1 MAEIKIVALDLDGTL
16 LDSEKRLSEVN
27 RDALARAAAKGILIV
42 PTTGRF
48 FGMMPPAVRD
58 LPFVRYAI
66 TINGAQVYDRETD
79 TAIVRDEIPLDMALD
94 VMEVLDRYDVIYDC
108 YRANWGWMTA
118 ALQDKAADYA
128 TNEHYL
134 KMVREF
140 RRPVPELKAHLRETA
155 ADGDVQKVMLFARN
169 RRRGVLAA
177 SEKDGSAS
185 LERGGDAASTDVLK
199 AIAAELAARFPEIK
213 VTASTWNNLEL
224 NIKSAHKGNALKRFA
239 EHLGFT
245 LENCMAFGDGMN
257 DFTMV
262 EAAGLGIAMANAEP
276 EVKRVAKYV
285 TLSNDKDG
293 VAKGIDKWIFSR

>member
-1 MAEIKIVALDLDGTL
+1 MEPIRIVALDLDGTL

-27 RDALARAAAKGILIV
+27 RDALARAAEKGVEIV

-79 TAIVRDEIPLDMALD
+79 TAIVRDEIPLDMALG

-108 YRANWGWMTA
+108 YRQNWGWMTA
-118 ALQDKAADYA
+118 ALQEKAADYA

-134 KMVREF
+134 RMVREF
-140 RRPVPELKAHLRETA
+140 RKPVPELKAHLRETA
-155 ADGDVQKVMLFARN
+155 ANGDVQKIMLFAAN
-169 RRRGVLAA
+169 RERSAAIDRLRGL
-177 SEKDGSAS
+177 SDE
-185 LERGGDAASTDVLK
+185 
-199 AIAAELAARFPEIK
+199 IAARFPEIK

-224 NIKSAHKGNALKRFA
+224 NIRTAHKGNALRRFA
-239 EHLGFT
+239 EHLGLT

-276 EVKRVAKYV
+276 EVKRVAKDMV
-285 TLSNDKDG
+285 PSNDEDG
-293 VAKGIDKWIFSR
+293 VARGIEKWIFSR

>member
-1 MAEIKIVALDLDGTL
+1 MGAIRIVALDLDGTL

-27 RDALARAAAKGILIV
+27 RDALARAAEKGVEIV

-79 TAIVRDEIPLDMALD
+79 TAIVRDEIPLDMALG

-108 YRANWGWMTA
+108 YRQNWGWMTA
-118 ALQDKAADYA
+118 ALQEKAADYA

-134 KMVREF
+134 GMVREF
-140 RRPVPELKAHLRETA
+140 RKPVPELKAHLRETA
-155 ADGDVQKVMLFARN
+155 ANGDVQKIMLFAAN
-169 RRRGVLAA
+169 RERSAAIDRLRGL
-177 SEKDGSAS
+177 SDE
-185 LERGGDAASTDVLK
+185 
-199 AIAAELAARFPEIK
+199 IAARFPEIK

-224 NIKSAHKGNALKRFA
+224 NIRTAHKGNALRRFA
-239 EHLGFT
+239 EHLGLT

-276 EVKRVAKYV
+276 EVKRVAKDMV
-285 TLSNDKDG
+285 PSNDEDG
-293 VAKGIDKWIFSR
+293 VARGIEKWIFSR

>member
-1 MAEIKIVALDLDGTL
+1 MNDIKIIALDLDGTL

-27 RDALARAAAKGILIV
+27 RAALERAAEKGVLIV

-79 TAIVRDEIPLDMALD
+79 TALVRDEIPLEMALG
-94 VMEVLDRYDVIYDC
+94 VMELLDRHDVIYDC
-108 YRANWGWMTA
+108 YRQNWGWMTA
-118 ALQDKAADYA
+118 ALQQKAADYA

-140 RRPVPELKAHLRETA
+140 RRPVPELKQHLRETA
-155 ADGDVQKVMLFARN
+155 DQGDVQKIMLFATN
-169 RRRGVLAA
+169 R
-177 SEKDGSAS
+177 
-185 LERGGDAASTDVLK
+185 ERST
-199 AIAAELAARFPEIK
+199 AIDCLRKLSTELAARFPEIK

-224 NIKSAHKGNALKRFA
+224 NIKSAHKGNALRHFA
-239 EHLGFT
+239 KCLGFGI
-245 LENCMAFGDGMN
+245 ENCMAFGDGMN

-285 TLSNDKDG
+285 TLSNDADG
-293 VAKGIDKWIFSR
+293 VAAGIEKWIL

>member
-1 MAEIKIVALDLDGTL
+1 MNDIRIIALDLDGTL

-27 RDALARAAAKGILIV
+27 RAALERAAKKGILIV

-79 TAIVRDEIPLDMALD
+79 TAIVRDEIPLDMALG
-94 VMEVLDRYDVIYDC
+94 VMEVLDCFDVIYDC
-108 YRANWGWMTA
+108 YRQNWGWMTA

-140 RRPVPELKAHLRETA
+140 RKPVPELKAHLKATA
-155 ADGDVQKVMLFARN
+155 NDGDVQKIMLFARN
-169 RRRGVLAA
+169 TQVSDLSSQVL
-177 SEKDGSAS
+177 
-185 LERGGDAASTDVLK
+185 DAIRL
-199 AIAAELAARFPEIK
+199 ELAARFPEIK
-213 VTASTWNNLEL
+213 VTSSTWNNIEL
-224 NIKSAHKGNALKRFA
+224 NIRTAHKGNALKRFA
-239 EHLGFT
+239 EHLG
-245 LENCMAFGDGMN
+245 LGLANCMAFGDGMN

-262 EAAGLGIAMANAEP
+262 EAAGLGVAMANAEP
-276 EVKRVAKYV
+276 EVKRVAKWIAP
-285 TLSNDKDG
+285 SNDDDG
-293 VAKGIDKWIFSR
+293 VAAGLEEWVLN